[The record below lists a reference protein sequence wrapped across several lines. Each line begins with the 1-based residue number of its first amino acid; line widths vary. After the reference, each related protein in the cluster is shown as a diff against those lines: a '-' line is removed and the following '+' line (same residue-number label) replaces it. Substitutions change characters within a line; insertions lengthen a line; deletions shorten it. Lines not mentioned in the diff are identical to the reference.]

1 MIPEGRTE
9 EDIRRH
15 GGLGG
20 GASDPVGTAR
30 VKVEQHGG
38 ARTGVKRLTK
48 PMRRLLYV
56 AAALVLLAGL
66 DLSVL
71 TDHTDRYFAWTV
83 TPGLT
88 AAFLGAGDL
97 EQADKDRAT
106 AEARIAAPAVLVFT
120 ALTLAVTILHRS
132 RFHFDSL
139 HPVARLWAW
148 AWLAIYVLV
157 PVIMIVVL
165 AGQARAPG
173 GDPPRR
179 RPVPVWATTILA
191 AQGTVLLV
199 LGSALLMSPGRAA
212 SWWPWMLTPL
222 TGRAIG
228 AWQVGVGIA
237 AAHAILEREL
247 DRLRPAAA
255 AAAVLGALQ
264 LVALARYRSD
274 VNWHGPAGWVYWG
287 SSPASS
293 YLVLPDGRWY
303 VSIAH
308 TDDDIERTL
317 EVVRAVCHS
326 G

>member
-1 MIPEGRTE
+1 M
-9 EDIRRH
+9 
-15 GGLGG
+15 
-20 GASDPVGTAR
+20 GTAR

-56 AAALVLLAGL
+56 AASLVLLAGL

-88 AAFLGAGDL
+88 AAFLGAGYLGAFFL
-97 EQADKDRAT
+97 EVLAAREQEWAR
-106 AEARIAAPAVLVFT
+106 ARIAAPAVLVFT

-132 RFHFDSL
+132 RFHFESL
-139 HPVARLWAW
+139 HSVARLWAW

-157 PVIMIVVL
+157 PVIMIVML

-179 RPVPVWATTILA
+179 RPIPVWATKILA

-237 AAHAILEREL
+237 AVHATLEREL
-247 DRLRPAAA
+247 DRFRPAAA

-274 VNWHGPAGWVYWG
+274 VSWHEPAGWIYLGFVASIFALGALGWG
-287 SSPASS
+287 LGRRPA
-293 YLVLPDGRWY
+293 
-303 VSIAH
+303 
-308 TDDDIERTL
+308 
-317 EVVRAVCHS
+317 
-326 G
+326 